1 MATAAKSAF
10 GVTVTIGGV
19 AIPEI
24 KNLTPVGFTSTKVDV
39 TAHDSAGGWGVELP
53 VMKQGSPITL
63 DANWVPGNA
72 GHAALLTA
80 ALALTSVAIVI
91 TYNLAGTPK
100 VWTFNA
106 FITEFMSPD
115 VPVRGVLPLRCVL
128 SPDQT
133 MAFA

>member
-1 MATAAKSAF
+1 MPTAAKSAF

-39 TAHDSAGGWGVELP
+39 TAHDSTGGWGVELP
-53 VMKQGSPITL
+53 VIKQGNPITL
-63 DANWVPGNA
+63 EANWVPGNP
-72 GHAALLTA
+72 GHAALLAA
-80 ALALTSVAIVI
+80 ALNLTSVAIVI
-91 TYNLAGTPK
+91 TYNLTGTPK

-106 FITEFMSPD
+106 FVTEFGCPD
-115 VPVRGVLPLRCVL
+115 VPVRGVLPLRCIL
-128 SPDQT
+128 SPDQA